1 MGLNQRILDAIRD
14 AEYTEPTP
22 IQVQAIPISMNGD
35 DVLGLA
41 QTGTGKTAAFMLPI
55 LEKIHNNENNKIS
68 TLILAPTRELVDQ
81 INKTAIDLGKYTK
94 SSSVPVYGGVNK
106 RPQNSKLSRH
116 PSIVVACPGR
126 LLDHLNEKTIDLSAV
141 ETLVLDEAD
150 TMCDMGFLPDI
161 RKILGYLPI
170 EKQTLFFAATMPKD
184 IRVLAQN
191 ILKSP
196 KTVQIGILAP
206 AETVSQALYPMNE
219 QIKTKCLFKVLETT
233 ATGRVIIF
241 TRTKHR
247 AKRIAADLDKKKYRV
262 TLLQGNLS
270 QNKRNRAINGFKDGK
285 YDILVATD
293 IASRGI
299 DVSEVSHVINFDMPN
314 TVDDYINRIGRTGR
328 AKNKGEALTFV
339 VSGDEYLVRRIESIL
354 KAKIDRRTIE
364 DIDYG
369 KTPVR
374 NPNTREHSKRNENSG
389 FKGYRKGRSTGAS
402 KTRRGGA
409 KSKTRANNH
418 RFNKNSNSNNLSANT
433 NRANRTTNQ
442 DNRPRSKY

>member
-369 KTPVR
+369 KTAVR

-418 RFNKNSNSNNLSANT
+418 RFNKNSNSS
-433 NRANRTTNQ
+433 NRTTNQ

>member
-1 MGLNQRILDAIRD
+1 MGLNQRLLDAIRD
-14 AEYTEPTP
+14 AEYIEPTP
-22 IQVQAIPISMNGD
+22 IQVQAIPVSMKGD

-94 SSSVPVYGGVNK
+94 SSSVPIYGGVNK

-196 KTVQIGILAP
+196 KTVQIGIIAP

-219 QIKTKCLFKVLETT
+219 KIKTKCLFKVLETT

-339 VSGDEYLVRRIESIL
+339 VSGDEYMVRRIESIL

-369 KTPVR
+369 KTAVR
-374 NPNTREHSKRNENSG
+374 NPNTRESSRRNENSG

-409 KSKTRANNH
+409 KNKTRANNH
-418 RFNKNSNSNNLSANT
+418 RFNKNSNS
-433 NRANRTTNQ
+433 ANRTTNQ

>member
-1 MGLNQRILDAIRD
+1 MGLNQRLLDAIRD
-14 AEYTEPTP
+14 AKYIEPTP
-22 IQVQAIPISMNGD
+22 IQAQAIPVSMDGH

-55 LEKIHNNENNKIS
+55 LEKIHSSSKKKIS
-68 TLILAPTRELVDQ
+68 ALVIAPTRELVDQ

-94 SSSVPVYGGVNK
+94 SSSVSIYGGVNK
-106 RPQNSKLSRH
+106 RPQDSKLSRN
-116 PSIVVACPGR
+116 PNIVVACPGR
-126 LLDHLNEKTIDLSAV
+126 LLDHLNEKTIDLSEV

-161 RKILGYLPI
+161 RKILDHLPI
-170 EKQTLFFAATMPKD
+170 ERQTLFFAATMQKD
-184 IRVLAQN
+184 IRALAQN

-196 KTVQIGILAP
+196 KTVQIGIIAP
-206 AETVSQALYPMNE
+206 AETVSHALYPMNE
-219 QIKTKCLFKVLETT
+219 NIKTKCLFKVLETT

-247 AKRIAADLDKKKYRV
+247 AKRIAADLDKRDYKV

-299 DVSEVSHVINFDMPN
+299 DVSEVWHVINFDMPN

-328 AKNKGEALTFV
+328 ANNKGEALTFV
-339 VSGDEYLVRRIESIL
+339 VSGDEYMVRRIEAIL
-354 KAKIDRRTIE
+354 KAKIDRRTID

-369 KTPVR
+369 KTAVR
-374 NPNTREHSKRNENSG
+374 NPNSRERPRRDGNS
-389 FKGYRKGRSTGAS
+389 GYRKGRYTGAS
-402 KTRRGGA
+402 NARRSGPKDKTRTN
-409 KSKTRANNH
+409 SH
-418 RFNKNSNSNNLSANT
+418 HSNKNSNSNNLSANT
-433 NRANRTTNQ
+433 NRDTRTTKP

>member
-196 KTVQIGILAP
+196 KTVQIGIIAP

-219 QIKTKCLFKVLETT
+219 KIKTKCLFKVLETT

-409 KSKTRANNH
+409 KSKTWANNH
-418 RFNKNSNSNNLSANT
+418 RFNKNSNS
-433 NRANRTTNQ
+433 ANRTTNQ